1 MLAQEQYDFRNFLQV
16 RGILFCYSGFL
27 TEDILTGIGEA
38 IQKKLE
44 MEHASRKLSKSL
56 FSVFVEQVQ
65 NIIRYSAEREVLE
78 GQDANS
84 NELRYG
90 VLSVG
95 RKGERYFVSC
105 GNLIRN
111 EDTVRLQE
119 SLRHIQSLDR
129 TALIALYKETLKKGR
144 PEGSKGAGVGF
155 IDIARHATHGF
166 TFDFL
171 AVDDVFS
178 FFCLEAYV

>member
-1 MLAQEQYDFRNFLQV
+1 MKASEQYEFRTYL
-16 RGILFCYSGFL
+16 RGKGILFCYSGYL

-44 MEHASRKLSKSL
+44 FEQASRQKSKSL

-65 NIIRYSAEREVLE
+65 NIIRYSAEHDVDEKN
-78 GQDANS
+78 GDDS
-84 NELRYG
+84 NDLRYG

-95 RKGERYFVSC
+95 RRGDNYFVSC
-105 GNLIRN
+105 CNLIRN
-111 EDTVRLQE
+111 QDCPRLQD

-129 TALIALYKETLKKGR
+129 SELMTLYKQTLKGGR

-166 TFDFL
+166 EFDF
-171 AVDDVFS
+171 AKIDDSFS
-178 FFCLEAYV
+178 YFCLEAYV

>member
-1 MLAQEQYDFRNFLQV
+1 MLAQEQYEFRSFL
-16 RGILFCYSGFL
+16 RDKGILFCYSGYL

-44 MEHASRKLSKSL
+44 LEQASRQTSRSL

-65 NIIRYSAEREVLE
+65 NIIRYSAEREIFE
-78 GQDANS
+78 GVDSQT

-95 RKGERYFVSC
+95 REKDKYFVAC
-105 GNLIRN
+105 CNLIRS
-111 EDTVRLQE
+111 EDTSRLE
-119 SLRHIQSLDR
+119 ENLKHIQSLDR
-129 TALIALYKETLKKGR
+129 AALISLYKRTLKSGR

-155 IDIARHATHGF
+155 IDIARHASQGF
-166 TFDFL
+166 TFDFMKI
-171 AVDDVFS
+171 DDTFS
-178 FFCLEAYV
+178 YFCLEAYV

>member
-1 MLAQEQYDFRNFLQV
+1 MLAQEQYDFRNFLHG

-38 IQKKLE
+38 IRKKLE
-44 MEHASRKLSKSL
+44 MEHASRKTSKSL

-65 NIIRYSAEREVLE
+65 NIIRYSAEHEVQE
-78 GQDANS
+78 GQTAATS
-84 NELRYG
+84 ELRYG

-105 GNLIRN
+105 GNLIRK
-111 EDTVRLQE
+111 EDTQRLE
-119 SLRHIQSLDR
+119 ENLRHIQSLDR
-129 TALIALYKETLKKGR
+129 SELTLLYKETLKKGR

-171 AVDDVFS
+171 AIDDAVS